1 MRGPRSEP
9 PPLELRRLV
18 RALARHDVT
27 YLIVGGANAFVQGA
41 DHATTDLDVLPI
53 VEPDN
58 LRRLGAAMTDL
69 NARLRVGRMSD
80 EEASLLP
87 VQLADGGVFR
97 TAQITNW
104 RTDAGDL
111 DVMLTM
117 PDRQGRRRPYEH
129 YAARAVDGIAEGQPV
144 RLAHLAD
151 VIASKEH
158 ADRPKDQAALPALRL
173 LLRQQERDRPV

>member
-1 MRGPRSEP
+1 MRAPKSEP
-9 PPLELRRLV
+9 PELDLPRLL
-18 RALARHDVT
+18 RALAVHDVSF
-27 YLIVGGANAFVQGA
+27 LVVGGANAFVQGA
-41 DHATTDLDVLPI
+41 DHSTTDLDVLPE
-53 VEPDN
+53 VSPDN
-58 LRRLGAAMTDL
+58 LRRLGAAMADL
-69 NARLRVGRMSD
+69 NARLRVARLSD
-80 EEASLLP
+80 DEAKLLP

-117 PDRQGRRRPYEH
+117 PDRQGRRLPYEH
-129 YAARAVDGIAEGQPV
+129 YVQRAVDGVAEGQPV

-158 ADRPKDQAALPALRL
+158 ADRPKDHAALPALRL
-173 LLRQQERDRPV
+173 LLRQQREQPG